1 MGAATI
7 GRVVGE
13 RRREAGFTQGELAD
27 RIGTTQAAIS
37 KIETGRTM
45 PTLALLERVAVA
57 TGRPIVVT
65 LGSLAPSPSRRELR
79 ERVRRVLGDYE
90 FDPWERDPS
99 PAEVESLLVDGL
111 TRERFSRVDDL
122 YVDRL
127 RQATAPL
134 LPEGG
139 IEFRS
144 ALGGAGG
151 GGPGGAAD
159 PPSRRRR
166 GSRSGRRARSARV
179 RARRCPSHRRG
190 RSGRRTRPGC
200 SRSRARRRS
209 WGS

>member
-65 LGSLAPSPSRRELR
+65 LGSLVPRPSRRELR

-134 LPEGG
+134 LPEGS

-144 ALGGAGG
+144 ARAVAAGAFDRIDRRYVLSCIR
-151 GGPGGAAD
+151 AIERTD
-159 PPSRRRR
+159 PPLGRRLRDLDTRIRRR
-166 GSRSGRRARSARV
+166 V
-179 RARRCPSHRRG
+179 RKAFGP
-190 RSGRRTRPGC
+190 
-200 SRSRARRRS
+200 
-209 WGS
+209 